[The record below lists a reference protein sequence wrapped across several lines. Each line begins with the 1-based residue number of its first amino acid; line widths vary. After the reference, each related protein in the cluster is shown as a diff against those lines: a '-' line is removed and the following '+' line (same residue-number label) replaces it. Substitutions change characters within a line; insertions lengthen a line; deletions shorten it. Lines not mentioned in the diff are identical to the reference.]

1 MAVRFSVKD
10 LKDLGRYKD
19 IGGKEKSPNKPRKSS
34 ENKDN
39 QMLFMKQIEQHLGL
53 EIVDQ
58 HRFHHK
64 RLWRFDMAIPSRK
77 IAIEVEGGIW
87 VNGGHNRG
95 SGFMLNM
102 EKYNEAAVLGWRLL
116 RCPPDQLLSDKFFQ
130 LVKRA
135 LEI

>member
-10 LKDLGRYKD
+10 LKDLGRHYKIEPKKKFSKIPQKSKENRFNHKLFIDQAKKYLD
-19 IGGKEKSPNKPRKSS
+19 IEVVP
-34 ENKDN
+34 EY
-39 QMLFMKQIEQHLGL
+39 
-53 EIVDQ
+53 
-58 HRFHHK
+58 RFCK
-64 RLWRFDMAIPSRK
+64 RQWRFDMAIPDKK

-87 VNGGHNRG
+87 VNGGHTRG

-102 EKYNEAAVLGWRLL
+102 EKYNEAAILGWRLL

-135 LEI
+135 LE